1 MKLISLTFA
10 VFLLACGSSGKSGY
24 RRGSEA
30 DSSGSTA
37 PGWAYAAEGFAVN
50 KDQPV
55 RKENAYEF
63 YYKRCEVGA
72 SERAYYSKTSY
83 ECSESPR

>member
-1 MKLISLTFA
+1 MI
-10 VFLLACGSSGKSGY
+10 LLGACASGDSGY
-24 RRGSEA
+24 RRGTEA

-50 KDQPV
+50 KNQKV

-63 YYKRCEVGA
+63 YYKRCELG
-72 SERAYYSKTSY
+72 SERAYFSKTSY
-83 ECSESPR
+83 ECSEAPR